1 MIILEK
7 RDSQSE
13 CHDGPV
19 EMLGFWF
26 ISFKVL
32 LFLHVK
38 KKICVNS
45 DIKGQ
50 L

>member
-7 RDSQSE
+7 RDSWSE
-13 CHDGPV
+13 CHDGKLSPV

-38 KKICVNS
+38 KKFV
-45 DIKGQ
+45 
-50 L
+50 